1 MAVVLIVDDEEQLRI
16 LAETIIQELGHATL
30 TAASAEEALALIE
43 ARPDIGVLF
52 TDIGLQPDGEGGLE
66 LARRVLACRPALPV
80 LYTTGQGVTEAM
92 RALFA
97 EPFGFLPKPYTP
109 AALKTA
115 LGNLLSGLAAPLPAE
130 PVKSAEQAGG
140 GERGVAQ

>member
-16 LAETIIQELGHATL
+16 LAETIIQELGHEAL
-30 TAASAEEALALIE
+30 TAASAEEALARVE
-43 ARPDIGVLF
+43 ARPDISVLF
-52 TDIGLQPDGEGGLE
+52 TDIGLRPDGEGGLE
-66 LARRVLACRPALPV
+66 LARRVAARRPALPV

-92 RALFA
+92 RAVFA

-115 LGNLLSGLAAPLPAE
+115 LGNLLSNLAAPLPAE
-130 PVKSAEQAGG
+130 RVKSADPAGR
-140 GERGVAQ
+140 GEGGVAR